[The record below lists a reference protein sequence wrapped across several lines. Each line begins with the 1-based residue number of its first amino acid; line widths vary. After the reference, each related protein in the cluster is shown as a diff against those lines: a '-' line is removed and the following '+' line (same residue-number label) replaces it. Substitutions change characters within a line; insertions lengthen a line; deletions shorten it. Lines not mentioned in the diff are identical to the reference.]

1 MDASVHFSTFS
12 HYSHFIGN
20 SVMSKYIEI
29 DGRLVEIKKK
39 TIEINGR
46 IVDAPGEINI
56 YVRQLNHKM
65 QVESDSRR
73 MTKLKQWLAEQAKTK
88 IKTFYKIE

>member
-1 MDASVHFSTFS
+1 MDTSVPFSSFR
-12 HYSHFIGN
+12 HYSHFIGKL
-20 SVMSKYIEI
+20 VMSKYIEI

-39 TIEINGR
+39 TIEINGKL
-46 IVDAPGEINI
+46 VDVPGEINI

-73 MTKLKQWLAEQAKTK
+73 MTKLKQWLSEQAKAK
-88 IKTFYKIE
+88 INTFYKIE